1 MPIWVSA
8 RDLVEFMT
16 LAMPKSPS
24 FTTSPRRPEAR
35 KTFWLLKVPVHGAEA
50 VHVPDGAAQLHEE
63 AQDLPLR
70 EQPAP
75 RPAAAAAAAAPG
87 GAALNELRQVAPVRE
102 LGEC

>member
-16 LAMPKSPS
+16 LAMPKSSS
-24 FTTSPRRPEAR
+24 FTTSPRGAR
-35 KTFWLLKVPVHGAEA
+35 GEEDVLALKVPVHDVEA

-75 RPAAAAAAAAPG
+75 RPAAAAAAPG